1 MISLVV
7 KGSASGNMGSKLS
20 ALNKKR
26 DLEFTV
32 DSLL

>member
-1 MISLVV
+1 MILFGIL
-7 KGSASGNMGSKLS
+7 GSASGNTGSKLS